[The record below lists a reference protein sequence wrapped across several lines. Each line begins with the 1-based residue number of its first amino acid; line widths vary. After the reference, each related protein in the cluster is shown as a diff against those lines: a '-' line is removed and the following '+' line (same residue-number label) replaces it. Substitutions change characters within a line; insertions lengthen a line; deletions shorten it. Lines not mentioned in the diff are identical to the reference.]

1 MLYIY
6 IMNFIGRASTDV
18 IQDHIISGK
27 YIGGSGQTA
36 DECWESLTIM
46 GKEKPD
52 KEEFIKKVNERNVYY
67 QMKELRRKRDKLLTE
82 SDWTQSR
89 DLILT
94 NDEAWK
100 KYRQDLR
107 DLPQTTTDIN
117 NVDYPTKP

>member
-1 MLYIY
+1 
-6 IMNFIGRASTDV
+6 MNFIGRASVDV

-27 YIGGSGQTA
+27 YIGGNGQTA

-67 QMKELRRKRDKLLTE
+67 QMKELRRKRDELLTE

-94 NDEAWK
+94 NDEAWI

-107 DLPQTTTDIN
+107 DLPQTTTDFN
-117 NVDYPTKP
+117 NVDYPTKPQ

>member
-1 MLYIY
+1 
-6 IMNFIGRASTDV
+6 MNFISRASVDV

-36 DECWESLTIM
+36 EECWDTLTIM
-46 GKEKPD
+46 GMEKPN

-67 QMKELRRKRDKLLTE
+67 QMKELRRKRDKLLME

-89 DLILT
+89 DLTLT

-107 DLPQTTTDIN
+107 DLPQTITDIAGN
-117 NVDYPTKP
+117 EIEYPSKPI